1 MTLPQVRDA
10 GDSMLLV
17 EFEPVVDRTVNARVL
32 AVAAAL
38 RARHVPGVREVR
50 ATLRSVAVDY
60 DPLRVER
67 SAVVTAVEGALAA
80 SPRVDPGRVVE
91 IPVAYGG
98 EHGPDLEEVAT
109 RSGMDS
115 RAVVHAHAEREYHAF
130 MVGFMPGFSYLG
142 PVPKAIVAPRRAT
155 PRLRVPGGSVGVADS
170 LTGVY
175 PRACPGGWALL
186 GRTHM
191 TMFDLSS
198 GCAVRPGDRV
208 RFVPLSPSDR
218 LGEFP
223 VRPSTY
229 GVDAEDPAATV
240 IRPGL
245 MTTVQD
251 AGRWG
256 HQGSGVPIG
265 GALDASARA
274 EANAAVGNAPDAA
287 VLEATLSGL
296 DLRLDR
302 GCTVAVSGADLGAE
316 LDGAPMALGEP
327 ATAGSGARLRLTERR
342 AGTRAYVALAGG
354 LSVPVVLGSRST
366 ELGAGFG
373 GFEGRALRAGDRL
386 ALERLTPPTAWP
398 SLPRPIAR
406 RALAAP
412 GGEVR
417 LRVLIGPHEQWLT
430 AAALEALE
438 RTRFM
443 VTPNSNRVGYRLQG
457 DVPLT
462 RTAADEMI
470 SDATVIG
477 GLQVPHDGQPILLMA
492 DRQVTGGY
500 PIVATVITADLPV
513 AGQLAP
519 GDWVRFVVC
528 ARGEALA
535 ALRGMVGT

>member
-1 MTLPQVRDA
+1 VTLPQVRDA

-17 EFEPVVDRTVNARVL
+17 EFEPVVDRAVNARVR

-38 RARHVPGVREVR
+38 RERGMPGVREVR

-60 DPLRVER
+60 DPLRLDR

-80 SPRVDPGRVVE
+80 SPRVEPGRLIE

-98 EHGPDLEEVAT
+98 EHGPDLEEVAA
-109 RSGMDS
+109 RSGMDA
-115 RAVVHAHAEREYHAF
+115 RAVVHAHADHEYHAF

-142 PVPKAIVAPRRAT
+142 PVPEAIIAPRRAT
-155 PRLRVPGGSVGVADS
+155 PRLRVPGGSVGIADS

-186 GRTHM
+186 GRTHVP
-191 TMFDLSS
+191 MFDLSS
-198 GCAVRPGDRV
+198 GCVVRSGDRV
-208 RFVPLSPSDR
+208 RFVPLDPNDR
-218 LGEFP
+218 PDEFP
-223 VRPSTY
+223 VPPS
-229 GVDAEDPAATV
+229 VPFLEAEDPAATV

-245 MTTVQD
+245 LTTVQD

-256 HQGSGVPIG
+256 HQGSGVPVG
-265 GALDASARA
+265 GALDALALA
-274 EANAAVGNAPDAA
+274 AANAAIGNAPEAA
-287 VLEATLSGL
+287 VLEATLPGL

-302 GCTVAVSGADLGAE
+302 ECTVVVSGADLGAE
-316 LDGAPMALGEP
+316 LDGAPMVLGEP
-327 ATAGSGARLRLTERR
+327 ATAGAGARLRLTERR

-373 GFEGRALRAGDRL
+373 GYEGRALRAGDRL
-386 ALERLTPPTAWP
+386 AVERVTPSPASP
-398 SLPRPIAR
+398 SPPRSTLR
-406 RALAAP
+406 QALSATSS
-412 GGEVR
+412 GVR
-417 LRVLIGPHEQWLT
+417 LRVLAGPHDEWFT
-430 AAALEALE
+430 AAALAELE
-438 RTRFM
+438 RTRFL

-462 RTAADEMI
+462 RAVAGEMI

-500 PIVATVITADLPV
+500 PIIATVITADLPV

-519 GDWVRFVVC
+519 GDWVRFAVC
-528 ARGEALA
+528 GRSEALA
-535 ALRGMVGT
+535 ALRATVGR